1 MINEVITNDPG
12 IVDSI
17 ELLNTGADPVDVSGW
32 IIMDDNDGR
41 TDTIAAGTIL
51 APGGFLVLQDKAQ
64 FNFGLG
70 AADSARIFDA
80 SGTLIDSFSWTA
92 HSNPSWSRCPDG
104 VDSVDIFAPGWALD
118 PALAI
123 QSYSWSSHA
132 AIDGDTAIAAN
143 SRCPN
148 VTGDTWAVAYATPG
162 AFNDCP
168 SAIRIN
174 EVESN
179 NDATDWVEIVN
190 AGTEPIDISG
200 WTVMDNDPAGHAADV
215 TPLAAGTVLAPG
227 AYFVFDGGTHFSFGL
242 GGADVASVRDAAGLV
257 VAEYQWSTHAAV
269 TYGRCPDTTGPM
281 GDQVV
286 SSKGAANNCDGVI
299 PEDPEP
305 GTLITMIAWPGSPDV
320 TVIDTDQVFLADSS
334 GLDFHVTDEG
344 TFLWA
349 IDNGT
354 GTLFKLVANAD
365 GTVSPAPGW
374 DGGKLVRFQKDANN
388 SAAAGPDAEGV
399 TVAGDGFIYV
409 GVERDNSSKGV
420 NYNVILKVDPNA
432 PGSSIVASQEWDLT
446 GSLPAVSANTG
457 IEAVEWVPDSAL
469 AGKLWDTARN
479 APYDPANYLGNGGGL
494 FLVAVENNGHVYA
507 YALHADGSFALVSEI
522 VPFLGGV
529 MALDYDSELGVL
541 WAVCDNGCEGT
552 AAQVTFNGTA
562 EPTLVHVQRP
572 AGMPNLNN
580 EGFATATDALCVGG
594 VRPVWWFADGEVPAA
609 LRSGTLPCTAPE
621 TPTDPEPSPGTTR
634 FSKRDA
640 HSSIPAA
647 PTGPVPELAR
657 LSWWGVCS
665 QGNARDELGPSQSPA
680 RFRWAPRGA
689 A

>member
-104 VDSVDIFAPGWALD
+104 VDSVDIFAPGSALD

-132 AIDGDTAIAAN
+132 AIDGDEAIAAN

-227 AYFVFDGGTHFSFGL
+227 A
-242 GGADVASVRDAAGLV
+242 
-257 VAEYQWSTHAAV
+257 
-269 TYGRCPDTTGPM
+269 
-281 GDQVV
+281 
-286 SSKGAANNCDGVI
+286 
-299 PEDPEP
+299 
-305 GTLITMIAWPGSPDV
+305 
-320 TVIDTDQVFLADSS
+320 
-334 GLDFHVTDEG
+334 
-344 TFLWA
+344 
-349 IDNGT
+349 
-354 GTLFKLVANAD
+354 
-365 GTVSPAPGW
+365 
-374 DGGKLVRFQKDANN
+374 
-388 SAAAGPDAEGV
+388 
-399 TVAGDGFIYV
+399 
-409 GVERDNSSKGV
+409 
-420 NYNVILKVDPNA
+420 
-432 PGSSIVASQEWDLT
+432 
-446 GSLPAVSANTG
+446 
-457 IEAVEWVPDSAL
+457 
-469 AGKLWDTARN
+469 
-479 APYDPANYLGNGGGL
+479 
-494 FLVAVENNGHVYA
+494 
-507 YALHADGSFALVSEI
+507 
-522 VPFLGGV
+522 
-529 MALDYDSELGVL
+529 
-541 WAVCDNGCEGT
+541 
-552 AAQVTFNGTA
+552 
-562 EPTLVHVQRP
+562 
-572 AGMPNLNN
+572 
-580 EGFATATDALCVGG
+580 
-594 VRPVWWFADGEVPAA
+594 
-609 LRSGTLPCTAPE
+609 
-621 TPTDPEPSPGTTR
+621 
-634 FSKRDA
+634 
-640 HSSIPAA
+640 
-647 PTGPVPELAR
+647 
-657 LSWWGVCS
+657 
-665 QGNARDELGPSQSPA
+665 
-680 RFRWAPRGA
+680 
-689 A
+689 